1 MEITNKRNTRRS
13 FTLIELMVVVVILG
27 MLATI
32 VTPLVLRRV
41 EEARR
46 TTAKVQIRNFQ
57 SALDM
62 FKLDNL
68 FYPTTEQGI
77 EALVERPITGGTPD
91 KWKQYLDKIPKD
103 PWGNDYVYI
112 CPGIDGRDYD
122 IISFGQDGE
131 EGGEEN
137 NADIHSWN
145 LD

>member
-1 MEITNKRNTRRS
+1 MKKG

-46 TTAKVQIRNFQ
+46 TTAKVQIKNFQ

-68 FYPTTEQGI
+68 FYPTTEQGL
-77 EALVERPITGGTPD
+77 EALVERPVTGGITT

-112 CPGIDGRDYD
+112 CPGIDGRDCD

-131 EGGEEN
+131 EGGEGD
-137 NADIHSWN
+137 NADIHSWD